1 MYSLPTKEVTFHVPI
16 ARLDSRGSPLLLAV
30 TWYTLHPNPTAP
42 LVGGGPAGGW
52 FRVPFSG
59 CARPGPWTKVQPSDP
74 RPQTPSY
81 PGQWKLFTWSWT
93 HTGHKNPV
101 KEVKWKTVDLVLE
114 LGKWTS
120 IAYTYM
126 TQDGKPNK
134 DQESQLCTKKTSYGS
149 DLRHPFRSHW
159 PGGQSAE
166 QSLAWTCT
174 EPAPRILSPLFLLLI
189 IRLSFSLWPC
199 HRGMWL
205 YTIIICQSIFTVQ
218 WTADIKIYDKLILTN
233 LCYLNVIFQPL
244 VCTALLLL
252 ASVGF

>member
-1 MYSLPTKEVTFHVPI
+1 MENSGPGFGIGKMDQYCIYIYDTGWEK
-16 ARLDSRGSPLLLAV
+16 LAKQ
-30 TWYTLHPNPTAP
+30 
-42 LVGGGPAGGW
+42 
-52 FRVPFSG
+52 
-59 CARPGPWTKVQPSDP
+59 RPRISAV
-74 RPQTPSY
+74 
-81 PGQWKLFTWSWT
+81 
-93 HTGHKNPV
+93 H
-101 KEVKWKTVDLVLE
+101 
-114 LGKWTS
+114 
-120 IAYTYM
+120 
-126 TQDGKPNK
+126 
-134 DQESQLCTKKTSYGS
+134 KKTSYGS

-166 QSLAWTCT
+166 QSLAWTSGST
-174 EPAPRILSPLFLLLI
+174 EPAPRIPSPLFLLLI